1 MRLRSR
7 LRPLCTVV
15 RHRSLCDN
23 NILRQPTAVAVV
35 VLYTSC
41 RCWRHCTVHETHVL
55 HTIPTGAKV
64 PECKIP
70 GTQKSHDA
78 AIGRH
83 LTPCPVTW
91 LNGDTTG
98 RSTSARHMV
107 KSGVGWRYFNWTCCC
122 LFLLNTMLFIKPVS
136 KFVNLDLSWSLVK
149 PLFEP
154 YLAVSDEEKWDHVT
168 AKSAS
173 PTLLLRR
180 SLSAQSPLVFIKW
193 RWMLSALWNELLFN
207 HQYICC
213 FQKFAF
219 S

>member
-1 MRLRSR
+1 MAFTWPNFSKLTKGQRCYVRVCWNGFHEKWERTKQRNKINFFPLSNISMRLRSR

-55 HTIPTGAKV
+55 DTIPTAANV

-83 LTPCPVTW
+83 LTSCPVTW

-107 KSGVGWRYFNWTCCC
+107 KSGVGWRFSTGR
-122 LFLLNTMLFIKPVS
+122 V
-136 KFVNLDLSWSLVK
+136 V
-149 PLFEP
+149 
-154 YLAVSDEEKWDHVT
+154 
-168 AKSAS
+168 
-173 PTLLLRR
+173 
-180 SLSAQSPLVFIKW
+180 
-193 RWMLSALWNELLFN
+193 
-207 HQYICC
+207 
-213 FQKFAF
+213 AF
-219 S
+219 FF